1 MNAMNADINPII
13 HGLSY
18 HYLALKAIN
27 WAESGGNMQPL
38 QRYANAIN
46 MTRTPEDMPTVG
58 EIKVLTSLFTELTD
72 GIDCAS
78 SAAVV
83 DVANRAKTK
92 FS

>member
-46 MTRTPEDMPTVG
+46 MTRTPEDTPTVG
-58 EIKVLTSLFTELTD
+58 EVNTLITLFAELTN

-78 SAAVV
+78 PTAVV
-83 DVANRAKTK
+83 DVANRAKIK